1 MTTFEKQGDHR
12 SNGCPAEPS
21 QGDQGPGAQARR
33 LVDEDDAVGA
43 PRQVD
48 PKEGLVGS
56 NGLGRVTVDHSMPAA
71 GVRDRGGQDPRPR
84 RRDPPAD
91 PVAAELQVGQ
101 GVPLDVPYLSG
112 VVAVQL
118 LGDDPVLELVVPQ
131 LGWLEGQ
138 LLRQVAVVVADV
150 QGAVG
155 DVLEKREDV
164 LLGLDDAGRAEPAEV
179 VQFKR
184 DVR

>member
-91 PVAAELQVGQ
+91 PVAAEL
-101 GVPLDVPYLSG
+101 
-112 VVAVQL
+112 
-118 LGDDPVLELVVPQ
+118 
-131 LGWLEGQ
+131 
-138 LLRQVAVVVADV
+138 
-150 QGAVG
+150 
-155 DVLEKREDV
+155 
-164 LLGLDDAGRAEPAEV
+164 
-179 VQFKR
+179 
-184 DVR
+184 

>member
-1 MTTFEKQGDHR
+1 MST
-12 SNGCPAEPS
+12 
-21 QGDQGPGAQARR
+21 
-33 LVDEDDAVGA
+33 

-48 PKEGLVGS
+48 PKEGLVGAD
-56 NGLGRVTVDHSMPAA
+56 GLGRVTIDHNVPAA
-71 GVRDRGGQDPRPR
+71 GVRNRGGQDPGLRC
-84 RRDPPAD
+84 RDLPAD
-91 PVAAELQVGQ
+91 PVTAKLQVGQ

-118 LGDDPVLELVVPQ
+118 LSDDPVLELVIPQ

-150 QGAVG
+150 QGAIG
-155 DVLEKREDV
+155 DVLEEREDV
-164 LLGLDDAGRAEPAEV
+164 LLSLDNTGGSKPAEV